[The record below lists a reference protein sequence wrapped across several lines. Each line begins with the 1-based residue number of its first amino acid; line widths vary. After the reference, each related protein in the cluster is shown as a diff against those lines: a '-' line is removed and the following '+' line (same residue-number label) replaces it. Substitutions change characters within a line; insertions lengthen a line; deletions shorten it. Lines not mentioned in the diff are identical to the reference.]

1 MNQIERSLPRL
12 ESEAL
17 RTFVAV
23 AELGNVTRAADL
35 LHRTQSAISV
45 QVKRLEQDI
54 GVELFRR
61 EPRGMGLTAAGEK
74 LLPQARHI
82 LQLIDR
88 AALEA
93 AHGAVE
99 GRVRVGIPDDYGS
112 GLLAAI
118 LGDFAARHPNV
129 DVDITCGFSTG
140 FPEAV
145 RSSRLDLAVYTDQG
159 SRVAGDVLLKEET
172 VWVGSRD
179 HDMSGQAVLP
189 LALFDRSCW
198 WRDAA
203 MDALA
208 QAGIAHRVAYSS
220 ESVAGIKA
228 AVKAGLALGVL
239 ARSTVDA
246 DMRVLGSAEGLPP
259 LPVSNLVLIRRSA
272 APSAAI
278 EAMTDAIRRGFS
290 MVGRGA

>member
-1 MNQIERSLPRL
+1 MSQIERSLPRL

-45 QVKRLEQDI
+45 QVKRLEQDLGI
-54 GVELFRR
+54 ELFRR

-74 LLPQARHI
+74 LLPQAHQI

-88 AALEA
+88 AAAEV

-99 GRVRVGIPDDYGS
+99 GRVKVGIPDDYGS
-112 GLLAAI
+112 GVLAGI
-118 LGDFAARHPNV
+118 LGDFAARHPHV

-140 FPEAV
+140 FPDAV
-145 RSSRLDLAVYTDQG
+145 RSSQLDLAVYTDQG
-159 SRVAGDVLLKEET
+159 SRVPGDVLLREET
-172 VWVGSRD
+172 VWVGSRE
-179 HDMSGQAVLP
+179 HDVSGNAPLP

-198 WRDAA
+198 WRDTAIT
-203 MDALA
+203 ALT
-208 QAGIAHRVAYSS
+208 QAGIEHRVAYSS

-239 ARSTVDA
+239 ARSTVEA
-246 DMRVLGSAEGLPP
+246 DMRVLGSAEGLPA
-259 LPVSNLVLIRRSA
+259 LPVSNLVLIRRSGA
-272 APSAAI
+272 HSPAMD
-278 EAMTDAIRRGFS
+278 AMTDAIRRGFS